1 MQERMGE
8 SRKHKEKL
16 MKCWFR
22 KGKKEGSAK
31 SKKMILRNFVSYSL
45 IAEKIEKKEKKCI

>member
-1 MQERMGE
+1 MGE
-8 SRKHKEKL
+8 NPKHKEKL